1 MNGRR
6 LLAAAA
12 VLATLV
18 AVPVAVLA
26 ANGNFNGPV
35 ELQVARWTDNT
46 ATISDTKWHN
56 LPALS
61 LTRCTR
67 NQVTETISVT
77 VSGAPVTFRV
87 LIDTITE
94 APMKP
99 GVARFVPNGTE
110 SFSFTFVGNTGP
122 FEAND
127 NHRFDLQWRS
137 PSGGTATLHRGAMNL
152 LYRQGLQAC

>member
-1 MNGRR
+1 MRR
-6 LLAAAA
+6 RRTLVGLGVLA
-12 VLATLV
+12 VLAAL
-18 AVPVAVLA
+18 PVAVLA
-26 ANGNFNGPV
+26 ARGNFHGPV
-35 ELQVARWTDNT
+35 EQQVARWTTNQ
-46 ATISDTKWHN
+46 ATITDKKWHN

-67 NQVTETISVT
+67 NQVTETISVL
-77 VSGAPVTFRV
+77 VNGGPVNFRV

-99 GVARFVPNGTE
+99 GAARFVPNGTE
-110 SFSFTFVGNTGP
+110 AFSFTFVGNTGP

-137 PSGGTATLHRGAMNL
+137 PSGATATLHRGAMNL
-152 LYRQGLQAC
+152 LYRQGLEAC